1 MAGGAFL
8 AIPKHLV
15 ILADAAPDADV
26 HVTCIHV
33 LARRVAPRASARRS
47 TKVASAGPPARRK
60 KIWTGDLGRGKLRK
74 CVHTRHTA
82 DQTAIGF

>member
-26 HVTCIHV
+26 HVTCYMYMYSLAGSRRARPPV
-33 LARRVAPRASARRS
+33 EARR
-47 TKVASAGPPARRK
+47 
-60 KIWTGDLGRGKLRK
+60 
-74 CVHTRHTA
+74 
-82 DQTAIGF
+82 